1 MILRGIGVAQ
11 GNVADDTEGD
21 ERYVIR
27 VAGLGNGARLHV
39 DRPCLGEVTDDLAHL
54 LLRVYKPVAGDDEAG
69 LDGEGG
75 LAFGQRFCHAE
86 HPLVGG
92 EAGRHALHLAV
103 LRAVVDGTSAID
115 VVINKFRTG
124 NDILHAEVVAVA
136 AGAAAGDD
144 GVGLVLANHLGRADG
159 RVHLADA
166 ALHNHKPRVVA
177 ENLLQRAQFL
187 LHSNN
192 DSYLHNGQELI
203 RNGFTNG

>member
-39 DRPCLGEVTDDLAHL
+39 DRPCLGEVTDDLAHF

-75 LAFGQRFCHAE
+75 LALGKRLCHAE

-92 EAGRHALHLAV
+92 EAGGHALHLAV

-136 AGAAAGDD
+136 AGTAAGDN
-144 GVGLVLANHLGRADG
+144 GIGLVLANHLGRADG
-159 RVHLADA
+159 RVHLSNAT
-166 ALHNHKPRVVA
+166 LHNHKPRVVA
-177 ENLLQRAQFL
+177 ENLLQRAQLL
-187 LHSNN
+187 LHGNN
-192 DSYLHNGQELI
+192 DSYLHNGQELMDDDI
-203 RNGFTNG
+203 TDG